1 MWVVVWWNLV
11 PCLPPLIA
19 IPYSIT
25 SHLFWNQ
32 TLSLNL
38 NPDPNHH
45 HASLGFR
52 QEPSKLSP
60 GLLPLSVHFN
70 MAAREMLRKYVI
82 HVIAF
87 LKTLFLFHSKTLW
100 AVRQWD
106 LWFLVTSL
114 TLSPPMLPLAHST
127 TNPWSSCC

>member
-1 MWVVVWWNLV
+1 MKLGAMPSTFNTY
-11 PCLPPLIA
+11 PIFNHFSPL
-19 IPYSIT
+19 
-25 SHLFWNQ
+25 Q

-45 HASLGFR
+45 HASLGFW

-60 GLLPLSVHFN
+60 GLLPPSVHFN

-87 LKTLFLFHSKTLW
+87 LKTLFLFHSKTYYGL
-100 AVRQWD
+100 
-106 LWFLVTSL
+106 
-114 TLSPPMLPLAHST
+114 
-127 TNPWSSCC
+127 